1 MGRRRPNQHRLRK
14 TRRRGRR
21 HVKVPHVTE
30 EPQSTPGKRIV
41 LCFDGTANQIGA
53 GNLTNVAKL
62 FEMLDKNDPA
72 SQLSYYDPGVGTLAP
87 AAAHSAVH
95 RTLSLLIEQ
104 AFGVGLKDNVAQAY
118 RYVMQHWRPGDS
130 IYMFGFS
137 RGAYTARALAG
148 MLLRPGLMRPGSEN
162 LLPYAVEKYAINRD
176 FTKDE
181 YDRWKEFA
189 RAFCWR
195 TDGEPLFSTV
205 HQNDPQQVWHYAVP
219 VTYLGLWDTVKA
231 AGFLGLGGLRWPYT
245 RSLPNVA
252 RIRHA
257 VSIDEHRRPYSE
269 YLVERHPQGL
279 EERWFAGVHADVG
292 GTFMPDHRL
301 ATIALKWIVDGVVGE
316 LAIDAAAYQE
326 QCAVTEDFA
335 TAPIHDNGK
344 LWYLAGYRRRPMS
357 ADALVHPSVLVR
369 RRAEPSYL
377 PNLTADQQRLSAD
390 PTDWTSPAL

>member
-1 MGRRRPNQHRLRK
+1 M
-14 TRRRGRR
+14 
-21 HVKVPHVTE
+21 TE
-30 EPQSTPGKRIV
+30 HPQSPKRIV
-41 LCFDGTANQIGA
+41 VCLDGTANQVGA

-62 FEMLDKNDPA
+62 FELLETNDPT
-72 SQLSYYDPGVGTLAP
+72 SQLTYYDPGVGTLAP
-87 AAAHSAVH
+87 TTA
-95 RTLSLLIEQ
+95 SLLFER
-104 AFGVGLKDNVAQAY
+104 AFGAGLKDNVAQAY
-118 RYVMQHWRPGDS
+118 RYLMEHWSPGDAVY
-130 IYMFGFS
+130 IFGFS

-148 MLLRPGLMRPGSEN
+148 MLLRPGLMRPGSGN
-162 LLPYAVEKYAINRD
+162 LLDYAVEKYAVNRD

-181 YDRWKEFA
+181 YAEWDEFA

-205 HQNDPQQVWHYAVP
+205 HQNDPSQVWHYAMP

-231 AGFLGLGGLRWPYT
+231 AGFLRLGNLRWPYT

-257 VSIDEHRRPYSE
+257 VSIDERRRPYRE
-269 YLVERHPQGL
+269 YLVERHPTGL

-301 ATIALKWIVDGVVGE
+301 ATIALKWIVDGVAGE
-316 LAIDAAAYQE
+316 LAIDAAAYRR

-344 LWYLAGYRRRPMS
+344 LWFLVGRRCRSMP

-369 RRAEPSYL
+369 RREDPRYL
-377 PNLTADQQRLSAD
+377 PNLTTAQQQASAAQ
-390 PTDWTSPAL
+390 PDWTTPAL

>member
-1 MGRRRPNQHRLRK
+1 M
-14 TRRRGRR
+14 
-21 HVKVPHVTE
+21 TE
-30 EPQSTPGKRIV
+30 HPESPRGKRIV
-41 LCFDGTANQIGA
+41 ICFDGTANQIGA

-62 FEMLDKNDPA
+62 FEMIEKNDPA

-87 AAAHSAVH
+87 AAAHSALH
-95 RTLSLLIEQ
+95 RTAALLFER
-104 AFGVGLKDNVAQAY
+104 AFGEGLKDNVAQSY
-118 RYVMQHWRPGDS
+118 RYLMQHWRPGDA
-130 IYMFGFS
+130 IYIFGFS

-162 LLPYAVEKYAINRD
+162 LLPYAVEKYAVNRD

-181 YDRWKEFA
+181 YEHWDEFA

-195 TDGEPLFSTV
+195 TDDEPLFATV
-205 HQNDPQQVWHYAVP
+205 RQNNPGQVWHYAVP

-231 AGFLGLGGLRWPYT
+231 AGFLRIGTLRWPYT

-257 VSIDEHRRPYSE
+257 VSIDERRRPYRE
-269 YLVERHPQGL
+269 YLVERHPLGL

-301 ATIALKWIVDGVVGE
+301 ATIALKWIVDGVVGD
-316 LAIDAAAYQE
+316 LAIDAAGYRQ

-344 LWYLAGYRRRPMS
+344 LWYLVGWRRRPIP

-369 RRAEPSYL
+369 RRDDPGYL
-377 PNLTADQQRLSAD
+377 PKLTAEQQQLSAAQ
-390 PTDWTSPAL
+390 PDWTTPAL

>member
-1 MGRRRPNQHRLRK
+1 M
-14 TRRRGRR
+14 
-21 HVKVPHVTE
+21 
-30 EPQSTPGKRIV
+30 SKRIV
-41 LCFDGTANQIGA
+41 LCFDGTANQVGA

-62 FEMLDKNDPA
+62 FEMLEKNDPA
-72 SQLSYYDPGVGTLAP
+72 SQLTYYEPGVGTLAP
-87 AAAHSAVH
+87 ASAHSAIH
-95 RTLSLLIEQ
+95 RTVTLLIEQ

-118 RYVMQHWRPGDS
+118 RYLMQHWRPGDAVY
-130 IYMFGFS
+130 IFGFS

-176 FTKDE
+176 FTQNEFDH
-181 YDRWKEFA
+181 WAEFA

-195 TDGEPLFSTV
+195 TENEPLFSTV
-205 HQNDPQQVWHYAVP
+205 RQNSPNQVWHYAVP

-231 AGFLGLGGLRWPYT
+231 AGFLRFGTLRWPYT

-257 VSIDEHRRPYSE
+257 VSIDERRRPYRE
-269 YLVERHPQGL
+269 YLVERHPVGL

-301 ATIALKWIVDGVVGE
+301 ATIALKWVADGVIGD
-316 LAIDAAAYQE
+316 LAIDVDAYRE

-335 TAPIHDNGK
+335 GAPIHDNGK
-344 LWYLAGYRRRPMS
+344 LWYLVGRRVRPMG

-369 RRAEPSYL
+369 RRDNPGYL
-377 PNLTADQQRLSAD
+377 PNLTAEQQQLSAD
-390 PTDWTSPAL
+390 PTNWTNPAL

>member
-1 MGRRRPNQHRLRK
+1 M
-14 TRRRGRR
+14 
-21 HVKVPHVTE
+21 TE
-30 EPQSTPGKRIV
+30 QPESARCKRIV
-41 LCFDGTANQIGA
+41 VCFDGTANQIGA
-53 GNLTNVAKL
+53 GNLTNVAKF
-62 FEMLDKNDPA
+62 FEMLEKDDPA
-72 SQLSYYDPGVGTLAP
+72 SQLAYYDPGVGTLAP
-87 AAAHSAVH
+87 PSAHFRLT
-95 RTLSLLIEQ
+95 RTLTLLIEQ

-118 RYVMQHWRPGDS
+118 RYVMQHWRPGDALY
-130 IYMFGFS
+130 IFGFS

-162 LLPYAVEKYAINRD
+162 LLPYAVEKYAINRP
-176 FTKDE
+176 FSPDE
-181 YDRWKEFA
+181 FDRWAEFA

-205 HQNDPQQVWHYAVP
+205 QRNSPNQVWHHAVP
-219 VTYLGLWDTVKA
+219 VAYLGLWDTVKA
-231 AGFLGLGGLRWPYT
+231 AGFLGVGGLRWPYT

-257 VSIDEHRRPYSE
+257 VSIDERRRPYRE

-301 ATIALKWIVDGVVGE
+301 ATIALKWITDGIVGD
-316 LAIDAAAYQE
+316 LAIDAAAYRQ

-335 TAPIHDNGK
+335 DAPIHHNGI
-344 LWYLAGYRRRPMS
+344 LWNLVGRRCRPMGP
-357 ADALVHPSVLVR
+357 DALVHPSVLVR
-369 RRAEPSYL
+369 RRDHPDYL
-377 PNLTADQQRLSAD
+377 PNLTDAAQRLSAD